1 MKVGTC
7 SIFSCVAYSL
17 IFLFL
22 FLRMSCC
29 VCFVRWFF
37 RWVTVPASALLP
49 PCSCSSLNPVVG
61 GVWLPSQRTCR
72 RSVNPRHLFIP
83 PGDSSWCRMIPTS
96 LYCLLVPAARRF
108 LRSTSSWHFC
118 DLCLPH
124 TQLLTVI
131 LLSAFLF
138 CSLGSSETSGICPLT
153 VLLCKENI
161 I

>member
-37 RWVTVPASALLP
+37 RWVTVPASASP
-49 PCSCSSLNPVVG
+49 PLA
-61 GVWLPSQRTCR
+61 
-72 RSVNPRHLFIP
+72 
-83 PGDSSWCRMIPTS
+83 
-96 LYCLLVPAARRF
+96 PAAPSIRWGGRGYHLSAPAGDLWITGTYLFLPETRHGAGWFPRRCIVCWF
-108 LRSTSSWHFC
+108 QRLVGFWEV
-118 DLCLPH
+118 LPADILWPVSPQ

-138 CSLGSSETSGICPLT
+138 CLFCSALW
-153 VLLCKENI
+153 VLLKPRAFVP
-161 I
+161 